1 MNRFYRALLRLYPSS
16 FRAEYGDEL
25 ATTFAATHRDAN
37 AIAASAAAIA
47 DVLPNAVAAH
57 WDILRAD
64 LRHAVRTLRRS
75 PGFAITAVLVVALG
89 VGANTAAFSVAD
101 FVLIRPLPFPEPQ
114 QLVSLRESTPG
125 YSMELSP
132 GNYKDWKDDAKS
144 FSAMSAY
151 FQIAANLTGSG
162 EPRRIPMTQASWD
175 LFNTLRVKPLM
186 GRTFVLAD
194 TVAAE
199 ALVVSYD
206 LWQTQF
212 GGDPTILGKQ
222 VQLDGGTFNVIGVMP
237 PTFHFPSR
245 DVQLWRIM
253 RFTADELAPRNDNYI
268 SVISRLQP
276 HVSLEQARAELTVI
290 AKRLEQRF
298 PVENEK
304 TGAEAARLSDQLNDR
319 SRLLLIAL
327 CGASLCI
334 LLLAC
339 ANLANLLLAR
349 AVSRERELAVRAAL
363 GAGRERIVRQ
373 IVTESI
379 LLALLGG
386 AAGVLV
392 AIAAVPALSR
402 LVPNTLPIAA
412 QPSVDLRVLGFAAAL
427 VLLTGLAFS
436 VLPAIKASGT
446 KSLAAVR
453 EDARSSGGAKQ
464 RVRSALVMIEV
475 MASVVLLISSGL
487 LVRAMW
493 RLQSVDPGFKS
504 ENVLTLR
511 TALPWPK
518 YDHPKNRQPFYSKV
532 LNDVRAL
539 PGVQSAAYISYLPMV
554 MRGGIWPVVMN
565 GRETIRSAENSA
577 SLRFTTPQYFST
589 LRIPL
594 LQGRE
599 VAETDDN
606 TRPNVAVVSQSFV
619 KRYWPNEPP
628 LGKHFTFAMRDRT
641 VVGIV
646 GDVRVRG
653 LEQSSE
659 PQVYLPYQQ
668 VDSQSLIGYTPKDLV
683 IRSTLPAATLVPA
696 VRRIVHEADPSQ
708 PISEVQTMDEI
719 IAAQTASRLAQ
730 LRVLMILAAVA
741 LVLSAVG
748 IHGLLSFTV
757 SRRSREIGVR
767 MALGAE
773 ASQVRR
779 MILREGIVL
788 AVAGV
793 VPGAAIAYA
802 AGRAME
808 ALLAGV
814 TPGDLPTFATAAAL
828 CAATTILGCLRPAI
842 RASRVDPM
850 SAIRSE

>member
-1 MNRFYRALLRLYPSS
+1 MNRFYRALLHLYPSS

-25 ATTFAATHRDAN
+25 SAAFAAHHRGAN
-37 AIAASAAAIA
+37 PIAASFAAIA
-47 DVLPNAVAAH
+47 DVAPNAIAAH

-64 LRHAVRTLRRS
+64 LRHAARTLRRS
-75 PGFAITAVLVVALG
+75 PSFATTAILVVALG

-114 QLVSLRESTPG
+114 QLLSLRETTPG

-132 GNYKDWKDDAKS
+132 GNYKDWKDDARS

-175 LFNTLRVKPLM
+175 LFNTLRVKPLL
-186 GRTFVLAD
+186 GRTFVLGD
-194 TVAAE
+194 TVSAQ
-199 ALVVSYD
+199 ALVISYD

-212 GGDPTILGKQ
+212 GSDASILGKR
-222 VQLDGGTFNVIGVMP
+222 VQLDGGAYDVIGVMP

-253 RFTADELAPRNDNYI
+253 RFTTDDLAPRNDNYL
-268 SVISRLQP
+268 SVIARLQP
-276 HVSLEQARAELTVI
+276 GATLEQARAELTVI

-298 PVENEK
+298 PVDNEK
-304 TGAEAARLSDQLNDR
+304 TGAEVTRLSDQLNDR

-349 AVSRERELAVRAAL
+349 AVARERELAVRAAL

-379 LLALLGG
+379 LLSIVGG
-386 AAGVLV
+386 VVGVLV
-392 AIAAVPALSR
+392 AIAAVPALGR

-412 QPSVDLRVLGFAAAL
+412 QPSVDPRVLAFAGAL

-436 VLPAIKASGT
+436 VIPALKAAGA

-453 EDARSSGGAKQ
+453 EDARSGSGAKQ
-464 RVRSALVMIEV
+464 RVRSALVVLEV
-475 MASVVLLISSGL
+475 TASVVLLISSGL

-493 RLQSVDPGFKS
+493 RLQAVDPGFKA

-518 YDHPKNRQPFYSKV
+518 YNDPKVRHPFYSKV
-532 LNDVRAL
+532 LNDVRSL
-539 PGVQSAAYISYLPMV
+539 PGVQSAAYVSYLPMV

-565 GRETIRSAENSA
+565 GNETIRSAENSA
-577 SLRFTTPQYFST
+577 SLRFATPQYFTT

-599 VAETDDN
+599 IEETDDN
-606 TRPNVAVVSQSFV
+606 ARPNVAVVSQSFA
-619 KRYWPNEPP
+619 KRYWPTEPA
-628 LGKHFTFAMRDRT
+628 LGKHFTFAMRDRI

-646 GDVRVRG
+646 GDIRVRG

-659 PQVYLPYQQ
+659 PQVYIPYQQ

-683 IRSTLPAATLVPA
+683 IRSTLPAATLLPA
-696 VRRIVHEADPSQ
+696 VRQIVHSADPLQ
-708 PISEVQTMDEI
+708 PISEIQTMSEI
-719 IAAQTASRLAQ
+719 IDAQTSSRLAQ

-741 LVLSAVG
+741 LLLSAVG

-773 ASQVRR
+773 AGQVRR
-779 MILREGIVL
+779 MIVREGVVL
-788 AVAGV
+788 ALAGV

-802 AGRAME
+802 AGRGME

-814 TPGDLPTFATAAAL
+814 KPGDLPTFAVAAGL
-828 CAATTILGCLRPAI
+828 CAATTILGSLRPAI

-850 SAIRSE
+850 AAIRSE

>member
-1 MNRFYRALLRLYPSS
+1 MSIYRALLHLYPSS

-25 ATTFAATHRDAN
+25 AATFAAHHAGTS
-37 AIAASAAAIA
+37 AIVKLFAAIA
-47 DVLPNAVAAH
+47 DIVPNALAAH

-64 LRHAVRTLRRS
+64 LKHATRTLRRS
-75 PGFAITAVLVVALG
+75 PSFAITAILVVALG

-101 FVLIRPLPFPEPQ
+101 FVLIRPLPFPDPQ
-114 QLVSLRESTPG
+114 QLITLRESTPG

-132 GNYKDWKDDAKS
+132 GNYKDWKDGAKS
-144 FSAMSAY
+144 FSGMSAY

-162 EPRRIPMTQASWD
+162 EPRRVPMTQVSWD
-175 LFNTLRVKPLM
+175 LFKTLDVKPFM
-186 GRTFVLAD
+186 GRTFLAPD
-194 TVAAE
+194 TTAGRS
-199 ALVVSYD
+199 LVISYS

-212 GGDPTILGKQ
+212 GSDQSIIGKT
-222 VQLDGGTFNVIGVMP
+222 VQLDGGSFTVVGVMP
-237 PTFHFPSR
+237 PAFHFPSR
-245 DVQLWRIM
+245 DVQLWQTLQ
-253 RFTADELAPRNDNYI
+253 FTADELKPRTNNYL
-268 SVISRLQP
+268 SAVGRLRP
-276 HVSLEQARAELTVI
+276 NATLEGARAELSVI
-290 AKRLEQRF
+290 AKRLEQQF
-298 PVENEK
+298 PDENEK
-304 TGAEAARLSDQLNDR
+304 TGAEATRLSDQLSDR
-319 SRLLLIAL
+319 SRLLLLAL

-373 IVTESI
+373 IVTESVVLSI
-379 LLALLGG
+379 AGG
-386 AAGVLV
+386 VVGVLV
-392 AIAAVPALSR
+392 AITAVPALGR
-402 LVPNTLPIAA
+402 LIPDSLPIAA
-412 QPSVDLRVLGFAAAL
+412 EPSVDVRILAFAAAL

-436 VLPAIKASGT
+436 VVPAMKAAGA

-453 EDARSSGGAKQ
+453 EDARSGGGKQ
-464 RVRSALVMIEV
+464 RVRSALVVIEV

-493 RLQSVDPGFKS
+493 RLQSVDPGFHPD
-504 ENVLTLR
+504 NVLTMR

-518 YDHPKNRQPFYSKV
+518 YDDPKARHPLYSKI

-554 MRGGIWPVVMN
+554 MRGGIWPVVIN
-565 GRETIRSAENSA
+565 GNETIRSASNSA
-577 SLRFTTPQYFST
+577 SLRFATAQYFST
-589 LRIPL
+589 MRIPL
-594 LQGRE
+594 LQGRD

-606 TRPNVAVVSQSFV
+606 VRPNVAVVSESFA
-619 KRYWPNEPP
+619 KRYWPTEPA
-628 LGKHFTFAMRDRT
+628 LGKHFAFAMRDRV
-641 VVGIV
+641 VVGVV
-646 GDVRVRG
+646 GNVRVRG
-653 LEQSSE
+653 LEQTSE

-668 VDSQSLIGYTPKDLV
+668 VDSASLIGYTPKDLV
-683 IRSTLPAATLVPA
+683 IRSTLPSGTLVPA
-696 VRRIVHEADPSQ
+696 VRRIVHDADALQ
-708 PISEVQTMDEI
+708 PISDVQTMDDI
-719 IAAQTASRLAQ
+719 IAAQTSSRLAQ
-730 LRVLMILAAVA
+730 LRVLMILALVA

-767 MALGAE
+767 MALGAQ

-793 VPGAAIAYA
+793 IPGALVAYA
-802 AGRAME
+802 AGRGME

-814 TPGDLPTFATAAAL
+814 KPGDVPTFAAAMAL
-828 CAATTILGCLRPAI
+828 CAGTTILGCLRPAL